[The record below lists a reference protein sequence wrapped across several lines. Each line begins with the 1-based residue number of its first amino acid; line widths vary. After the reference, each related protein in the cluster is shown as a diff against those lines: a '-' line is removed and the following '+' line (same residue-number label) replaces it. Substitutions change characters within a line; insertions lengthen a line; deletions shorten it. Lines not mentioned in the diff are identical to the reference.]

1 MVWLERKFEGIE
13 LKYALHQRLEDNTP
27 YLRPAVLILAGG
39 GYEHRSRREEE
50 PVALYFLSHGYQ
62 AFILD
67 YTVKRENIAQR
78 EPEGEVMAALSYIR
92 RHAEEFD
99 IIKNKIVL
107 LGFSAGAHLALSSQC
122 HLKKEDE
129 RADALVLGY
138 PVVTTGEYGHNGS
151 TYNITGLNEEKMRYY
166 SLEKEVFSSLPPV
179 FIWQTTEDEA
189 VSAMNS
195 ILLSSALLK
204 CHVPF
209 ECHLFEK
216 GKHGLSICT
225 HDVNSYEEGAS
236 EWLELLFKWL
246 EKKLS
251 YKQ

>member
-1 MVWLERKFEGIE
+1 MVWLERNVGGVK
-13 LKYALHQRLEDNTP
+13 LKYALHQRLDDNTS

-67 YTVKRENIAQR
+67 YTVGRENIAER
-78 EPEGEVMAALSYIR
+78 EPEDEVMAAISYIR
-92 RHAEEFD
+92 RHAGEFD
-99 IIKNKIVL
+99 VRGNKIVL

-122 HLKKEDE
+122 HALEKDE
-129 RADALVLGY
+129 VADALVLCY
-138 PVVTTGEYGHNGS
+138 PVVTTGEYGHDGS
-151 TYNITGLNEEKMRYY
+151 TYNITGGKEGKKRYY
-166 SLEKEVFSSLPPV
+166 SLEKEIKPSIPPV

-189 VSAMNS
+189 VSVMNS
-195 ILLSSALLK
+195 ILLSYALVE

-209 ECHLFEK
+209 ECHLFER

-225 HDVNSYEEGAS
+225 HDVNSYQEGTN
-236 EWLELLFKWL
+236 EWLNLLFKWL
-246 EKKLS
+246 EKTLS